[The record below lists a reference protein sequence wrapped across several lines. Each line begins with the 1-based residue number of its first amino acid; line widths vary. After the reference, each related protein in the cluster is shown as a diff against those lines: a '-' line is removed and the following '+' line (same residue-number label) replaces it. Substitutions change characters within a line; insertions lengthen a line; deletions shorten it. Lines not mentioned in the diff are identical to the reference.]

1 MKTPE
6 LTLFLWAIGLLL
18 LGRGQGSP
26 IPEGK
31 SDTAHRPSI
40 VWRGESTQRGP
51 KDVEEDGG
59 FWARGEGIQELTK
72 EQMQE
77 GSSLE
82 QHVFGQTLPY
92 TKFVSTSSEPKM
104 ALEFADEFERGP
116 NYVWFGYLYKIA
128 ADWKMIDLEDSLK
141 HRYRGAHRKEQS
153 AVIGIPFE
161 QIIGWYDLRKVG
173 PEWGKNTASVT
184 ERLKK
189 GETLDGFVNNEHF
202 DPRYL
207 KTRGA
212 GGKPQLAGFHPDDD
226 LWNSE
231 PWNKFPGHSAPEA
244 LKKYIQENYD
254 PEIDDERIWKWAVEP
269 QSQEA
274 DRMANMEA
282 QRRLGEN

>member
-1 MKTPE
+1 
-6 LTLFLWAIGLLL
+6 
-18 LGRGQGSP
+18 
-26 IPEGK
+26 
-31 SDTAHRPSI
+31 
-40 VWRGESTQRGP
+40 
-51 KDVEEDGG
+51 
-59 FWARGEGIQELTK
+59 
-72 EQMQE
+72 
-77 GSSLE
+77 
-82 QHVFGQTLPY
+82 
-92 TKFVSTSSEPKM
+92 M

-282 QRRLGEN
+282 QVANKAAKTPKLMGAAFYGPGTSTLQIAAPRRELAETQPMMEAKKPQPPPDTGRKMKMSNDKQSQQDKKHSQSKAKQRAKHGQSTIKRSHWKSQLFTWLKKQS